1 MTIEQI
7 DDNAPLN
14 TLFEVEELEQRLEND
29 PWLVITTPSG
39 DEQV

>member
-1 MTIEQI
+1 MNIASNT
-7 DDNAPLN
+7 DNVSLN

-39 DEQV
+39 EEQV